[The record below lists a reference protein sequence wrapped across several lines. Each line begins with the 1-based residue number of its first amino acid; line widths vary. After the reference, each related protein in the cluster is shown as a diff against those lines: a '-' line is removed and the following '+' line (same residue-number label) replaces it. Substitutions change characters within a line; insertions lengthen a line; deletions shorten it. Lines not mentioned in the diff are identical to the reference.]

1 MPGHE
6 VDGPFAAAL
15 SQRLGREVRLVRLA
29 VGVGAPGPLTLLG
42 LGSLVRV
49 AEQLGVAAIDPRRF
63 KMTIELSGPAAH
75 EEDAWD
81 GRELTVGETRLR
93 VDGAVGRCVLT
104 TMDPDTLRR
113 DLDTLR
119 ALLAYRAPLATG
131 EPPLGM
137 YARVVRPGRIAV
149 GDPVVLR

>member
-1 MPGHE
+1 
-6 VDGPFAAAL
+6 
-15 SQRLGREVRLVRLA
+15 
-29 VGVGAPGPLTLLG
+29 
-42 LGSLVRV
+42 
-49 AEQLGVAAIDPRRF
+49 
-63 KMTIELSGPAAH
+63 MTIELSGLAAH

-81 GRELTVGETRLR
+81 GRELSIGAARVRL
-93 VDGAVGRCVLT
+93 DGPVGRCVLT

-131 EPPLGM
+131 EPPFGM

-149 GDPVVLR
+149 GDSVALH